1 MKKNREIITV
11 VFCTFMCAVL
21 VAHGYI
27 SLTQFGKNLSSAQL
41 VEETVEE
48 EQSETK
54 DGKSE
59 CEELIKQIQE
69 LNVYKFDFISTFSI
83 IFVSHNEVILLS
95 QFKKIHLPPPD
106 FTIS

>member
-1 MKKNREIITV
+1 
-11 VFCTFMCAVL
+11 MCAVL

-27 SLTQFGKNLSSAQL
+27 SLTQFGKNLNSAQL

-59 CEELIKQIQE
+59 SEELVKKLQE
-69 LNVYKFDFISTFSI
+69 FSEFVFTLYSTFTQTI
-83 IFVSHNEVILLS
+83 ITKNEEVFCC
-95 QFKKIHLPPPD
+95 QFQEIHLPPPD
-106 FTIS
+106 KLFS